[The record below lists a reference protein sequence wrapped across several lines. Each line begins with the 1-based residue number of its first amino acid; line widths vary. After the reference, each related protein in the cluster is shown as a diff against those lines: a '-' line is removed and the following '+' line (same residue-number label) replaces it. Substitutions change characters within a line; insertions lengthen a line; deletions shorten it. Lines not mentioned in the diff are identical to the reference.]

1 MAYRYFLHLAYNG
14 SGFHGWQIQDNV
26 PTIQQLVN
34 DGLQKLTG
42 NEANVVGCGRTDTGV
57 NANNF
62 YAHFDAEEELNVQD
76 RMDLCFRLNRLLPK
90 EIVIF
95 NVLPVRDSAH
105 ARFDATSRTYNYF
118 ISRRKDPFF
127 DAFSNYIFGDL
138 DMEVMN
144 VAADKLLK
152 INDFTSFSKL
162 HTQVKTNNCKL
173 QEAHWRE
180 EGHLLI
186 FTITADRF
194 LRNMVRAIVG
204 TLIDIGQEKT
214 DLDEFVSIIESKN
227 RSDAG
232 YSVPAQG
239 LFLEKITYPEGT
251 FI

>member
-1 MAYRYFLHLAYNG
+1 MAYRYFIHLAYNG

-26 PTIQQLVN
+26 TTIQQLVN

-42 NEANVVGCGRTDTGV
+42 KEVNVVGCGRTDTGV

-62 YAHFDAEEELNVQD
+62 YAHFDTEEELNVQE
-76 RMDLCFRLNRLLPK
+76 RMDLSFRLNRFLPK

-95 NVLPVRDSAH
+95 DVLAVLESAH

-127 DAFSNYIFGDL
+127 DGFSNYIFGDL
-138 DMEVMN
+138 DVKMMN
-144 VAADKLLK
+144 VAASRLLEFT
-152 INDFTSFSKL
+152 DFTSFSKL
-162 HTQVKTNNCKL
+162 HTQVITNNCKL
-173 QEAHWRE
+173 LEAYWKE
-180 EGHLLI
+180 ESHLLI

-204 TLIDIGQEKT
+204 TLIDVGQKKIN
-214 DLDEFVSIIESKN
+214 LNEFVKIVENKN

-232 YSVPAQG
+232 YSVPAKG
-239 LFLEKITYPEGT
+239 LFLERITYPEGT